1 MSATLV
7 RFALCLAYLAIWPFH
22 AWGLALLVAISVVIP
37 GLISQ
42 PDAEVPAAI
51 TTTVIMVVAGL
62 SPQEAWK
69 EPILE
74 NCGLRAPAADLV
86 HSTTGRGQI
95 RRADFLNIA
104 SISGPRVF
112 LPPRHARRSR
122 GVVMSFHT
130 GAVPL
135 R

>member
-1 MSATLV
+1 M
-7 RFALCLAYLAIWPFH
+7 
-22 AWGLALLVAISVVIP
+22 AISVVVP
-37 GLISQ
+37 GLIGQ

-62 SPQEAWK
+62 GPQEAWK

-86 HSTTGRGQI
+86 LSTTGRGQI
-95 RRADFLNIA
+95 RQADLLNLA
-104 SISGPRVF
+104 SISGLRVF
-112 LPPRHARRSR
+112 RPPRHARRSR
-122 GVVMSFHT
+122 GVVRSFHT